1 LLFDPDTKKA
11 APREERRFPKSLSDQ
26 DILVT
31 TIASAAVATV
41 STAVTIAT
49 ATATTAAVTTTT
61 TAAVTTA
68 TAATA
73 ALFARLGFVDFD
85 IASVNVLAVE
95 SFDRSVHRSL

>member
-11 APREERRFPKSLSDQ
+11 APREERRFSKSLSDQ

-49 ATATTAAVTTTT
+49 ATATTAVTAAAT
-61 TAAVTTA
+61 TAAVA

>member
-11 APREERRFPKSLSDQ
+11 APREERRFSKSLSDQ
-26 DILVT
+26 DILVS

-49 ATATTAAVTTTT
+49 ATATTAVTAAAT
-61 TAAVTTA
+61 TAAV
-68 TAATA
+68 ATA

>member
-1 LLFDPDTKKA
+1 MKRPDTKKA

-61 TAAVTTA
+61 TTAAVTTA